1 MLISSAR
8 LALALEKKWEKKD
21 TGNVKKKS
29 IEEENTKSQMAKLR
43 LCNEAC
49 VAMV

>member
-29 IEEENTKSQMAKLR
+29 IEEEKYKISDGETTPLQ
-43 LCNEAC
+43 
-49 VAMV
+49 